1 MKKILT
7 GLLALL
13 LITQTAY
20 AESPSESAAQPVQQE
35 AQENANIKTQRPVL
49 KASSYDVT
57 KIKISWETVPG
68 ADGYIL
74 YRKAEDAKNYRKIY
88 TAASGQSSSY
98 IDTERTCGKTY
109 RYKLKAYQ
117 ESTDGKVYSKVSQ
130 VKKAYARPRKPI
142 ITSLLKR
149 KKALEKSNC
158 GGNLPAAQAVI
169 RSR

>member
-7 GLLALL
+7 GLLVLL
-13 LITQTAY
+13 LLTQTAY
-20 AESPSESAAQPVQQE
+20 AESPSESTVPPVQQE
-35 AQENANIKTQRPVL
+35 AQENADIKTQGPVL
-49 KASSYDVT
+49 KAASYDVT

-74 YRKAEDAKNYRKIY
+74 YRKTEGAKTYRKIY
-88 TAASGQSSSY
+88 TAASGQSGSY
-98 IDTERTCGKTY
+98 IDTGRTCGKTY

-158 GGNLPAAQAVI
+158 DGNLSEAQAAI
-169 RSR
+169 RLR